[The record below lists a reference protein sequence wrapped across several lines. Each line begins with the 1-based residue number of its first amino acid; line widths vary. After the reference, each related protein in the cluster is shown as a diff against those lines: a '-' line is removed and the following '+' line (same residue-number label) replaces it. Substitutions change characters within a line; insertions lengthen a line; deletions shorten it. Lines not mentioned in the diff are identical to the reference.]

1 MIAVLMY
8 HSIVPEVSDRFSV
21 SRASF
26 RAQLDVIAAAIGED
40 SGDTRV
46 MITFDDGLISHYDTV
61 LPELSTRKIS
71 GVFFASPGLIG
82 RPGFL
87 GWEHL
92 HDLAAVGMII
102 GSHTVTHANL
112 ALITEEQA
120 FAEMLESRVIL
131 EDRLGIAIRDLA
143 LPGGFAPRR
152 VRQQA
157 AMAGYSRVFTSQPWL
172 WNGHSVCV
180 PRICMRGG
188 IDQVETR
195 RIITGGKSN
204 YLRRER
210 LKYSV
215 RMAIGPRLYARL
227 YDALCG

>member
-8 HSIVPEVSDRFSV
+8 HSIVPEVSDRFGV

-26 RAQLDVIAAAIGED
+26 QAQLDAIAAVTGEG

-46 MITFDDGLISHYDTV
+46 MITFDDGLISHYDMV
-61 LPELSTRKIS
+61 VPELSTRRIS
-71 GVFFASPGLIG
+71 GLFFVSPGLIG
-82 RPGFL
+82 TPGFL

-92 HDLAAVGMII
+92 RDLAAMGMTI
-102 GSHTVTHANL
+102 GSHTVTHVNL

-120 FAEMLESRVIL
+120 FDEMFESRVTL

-152 VRQQA
+152 VRRQA
-157 AMAGYSRVFTSQPWL
+157 AMAGYSRVFTSQPQL
-172 WNGHSVCV
+172 WNGHSMCV

-188 IDQVETR
+188 IDQVEIR
-195 RIITGGKSN
+195 RIIAGGKSN

-227 YDALCG
+227 YDALYG